1 MPDKTLNIGGVEWRY
16 ATGGR
21 GREAV
26 LMFHDAFGGAETMQG
41 LASVLADEY
50 RTIAPTVADVR
61 TLREV
66 CDAASA
72 ILDREHVARAHLF
85 GGSFG
90 GMLAQ
95 AFLKRRPA
103 QVESLVL
110 VGASPPNAEEGR
122 RAERMSKLMRLLP
135 FAITRGLMRLE
146 TLKQLDAPAPPEHTE
161 RVAQI
166 GRRLGEYFD
175 RTLTKRTLLSRLAL
189 SVEFNLRES
198 YASGDSACWPGRV
211 LLVESGDDRPATA
224 AAAAARRPLR
234 EAYPRALVCTLAGAG
249 HLIPMLRL
257 EELAGVVKAFLA
269 EQYSSPADIV
279 EECAVEDH
287 AHDAQFGGAAE

>member
-1 MPDKTLNIGGVEWRY
+1 VIEKALNIRGVEWRY

-21 GREAV
+21 GRETV
-26 LMFHDAFGGAETMQG
+26 LMFHEAFGGAETMRG
-41 LASVLADEY
+41 LASALADEY
-50 RTIAPTVADVR
+50 RTIAPTLTDVR
-61 TLREV
+61 TLKEV

-72 ILDREHVARAHLF
+72 ILDREHVGRAHVF

-122 RAERMSKLMRLLP
+122 RAERMSRLMRLLP
-135 FAITRGLMRLE
+135 FAVTRGLMKLE
-146 TLKQLDAPAPPEHTE
+146 TLKQLDAPAPPEHSE
-161 RVAQI
+161 RVAQL
-166 GRRLGEYFD
+166 RQRLGEYFD
-175 RTLTKRTLLSRLAL
+175 RALTRRTLLSRLAL
-189 SVEFNLRES
+189 SVDCNLQES
-198 YASGDSACWPGRV
+198 YARGDSADWQGRV
-211 LLVESGDDRPATA
+211 LLVESGDERPTMP
-224 AAAAARRPLR
+224 AAARRPLL

-249 HLIPMLRL
+249 HLIPVLRL